1 MPFLQVMS
9 NRASEAFSFDR
20 IQELKVRV
28 QPNTDLGNLLGRL
41 GIVQTAQERA
51 ALRAFPKSIKD
62 SLLAVIRRALEPP
75 AGERLQITVSWAPAY
90 EYGVH
95 IWKPEVSVAARRR
108 SRSILKDPIRKLQP
122 KSDLTRSRLRGDA
135 GSQIFHDQRR
145 CPDRLRRAWIRT
157 TAGLR
162 ARLVESPG
170 SFVGA

>member
-95 IWKPEVSVAARRR
+95 IWEARSVCGSPSAITIHLEGPYPEAA
-108 SRSILKDPIRKLQP
+108 
-122 KSDLTRSRLRGDA
+122 A
-135 GSQIFHDQRR
+135 
-145 CPDRLRRAWIRT
+145 
-157 TAGLR
+157 
-162 ARLVESPG
+162 EE
-170 SFVGA
+170 